1 MKLKKNNTFIVA
13 VDGGSSVGK
22 STGAKLI
29 AKKYKLNFLSS
40 GLLYRYASYRLLK
53 DKPKNKIL
61 YLKKIFKKLNPKKI
75 ELIDLHSAKIS
86 DNTSLIAKQ
95 NKIRAI
101 LKEFQINYSKKNKKC
116 VIEGRD
122 IATKICPDAHIKFFF
137 ICNLEKAAK
146 RRYLDLKKKNSTV
159 RFFDVKKALKIRN
172 FRDKNRK
179 HSPLLKHRD
188 AIEIDTGKLSK
199 SGMVK
204 KMSKIIDKKIKEL
217 ESLK

>member
-61 YLKKIFKKLNPKKI
+61 YLKKIFKKLNSKKI

-179 HSPLLKHRD
+179 HSPLLKHID
-188 AIEIDTGKLSK
+188 ALEIDTGKLSK

>member
-1 MKLKKNNTFIVA
+1 MQISC
-13 VDGGSSVGK
+13 DGGAATGK
-22 STGAKLI
+22 STGAKMI
-29 AKKYKLNFLSS
+29 SRKYGLKFLSS

-179 HSPLLKHRD
+179 HSPLL
-188 AIEIDTGKLSK
+188 
-199 SGMVK
+199 
-204 KMSKIIDKKIKEL
+204 
-217 ESLK
+217 